1 MHTELAYEAQK
12 TLIKERSNT
21 SLARRA
27 QLVRGR
33 PRPRPAIAIRVPGW
47 RRVRIVVNRWQSGD
61 VVLPGSQGEQARE
74 PFGEP
79 QPAEAVHR
87 DRAPSTGG
95 NDRSGAGSGDRGRA
109 MKKRVVIVGAGFA
122 GLELATRLSGHSRGR
137 DSRHA
142 R

>member
-79 QPAEAVHR
+79 QPAERYIGIVRQARVGMTAAEL
-87 DRAPSTGG
+87 DQAIGG
-95 NDRSGAGSGDRGRA
+95 ER
-109 MKKRVVIVGAGFA
+109 
-122 GLELATRLSGHSRGR
+122 
-137 DSRHA
+137 
-142 R
+142 